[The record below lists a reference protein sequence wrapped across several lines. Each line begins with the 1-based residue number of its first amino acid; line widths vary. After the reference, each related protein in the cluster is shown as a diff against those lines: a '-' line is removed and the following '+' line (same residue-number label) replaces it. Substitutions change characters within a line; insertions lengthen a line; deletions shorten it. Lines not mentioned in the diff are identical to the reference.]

1 MRYDAIVLGA
11 GIHGLCAAFWLR
23 QRGHQRIAVLE
34 QHAADHDLGSSHG
47 STRITRSSYHE
58 AQFVRLATAAHRDG
72 WPALERALGRA
83 LRIPTPGVFFG
94 PPDGPFGAY
103 LRATL
108 AASDQVEAVPRDIA
122 ARRFPLLR
130 FEPDDAVL
138 VDHSAAMLLAAAT
151 MAGLREWL
159 LAAGGELHYQTPVV
173 ALRPT
178 PDAIEVVA
186 ADRTWHGRGVVL
198 AAGAGTARLLP
209 TAVPRLR
216 VLHQQVGYFDVDAAP
231 DTLAAGAFPVW
242 ARIGRTQNDFEY
254 GLPAFDGAGLKAA
267 LHRTDGPDEA
277 HQALPP
283 IDAPALLALANRR
296 FARPVRA
303 LQRTERCR
311 YTLTDDQGFV
321 VAPAPHDPRL
331 VVVAACSGHGFKF
344 GPEIGRQAA
353 DLLPS

>member
-1 MRYDAIVLGA
+1 MRYDAIVVGA
-11 GIHGLCAAFWLR
+11 GIHGLCAALWLR
-23 QRGHQRIAVLE
+23 QQGRERVAVLE
-34 QHAADHDLGSSHG
+34 QHAAGHDLGSSHG

-58 AQFVRLATAAHRDG
+58 AQFVRLAAAAHRDG
-72 WPALERALGRA
+72 WPTLERALGRA

-108 AASDQVEAVPRDIA
+108 VASDQVEAVPTARA
-122 ARRFPLLR
+122 AALFPLLR
-130 FEPDDAVL
+130 FEPGDAVL

-159 LAAGGELHYQTPVV
+159 LAAGVELHYETPVV
-173 ALRPT
+173 ALRAAPN
-178 PDAIEVVA
+178 AIEVVA
-186 ADRTWHGRGVVL
+186 ADTTRHSRGVVV
-198 AAGAGTARLLP
+198 AAGAGGARLLP

-267 LHRTDGPDEA
+267 MHRTGGPDEE
-277 HQALPP
+277 HHALPP

-296 FARPVRA
+296 FTRPVRG
-303 LQRTERCR
+303 LQRAERCR
-311 YTLTDDQGFV
+311 YTMTDDQGFV
-321 VAPAPHDPRL
+321 VARAPNAPRL

-353 DLLPS
+353 ALLPS

>member
-23 QRGHQRIAVLE
+23 RSGHQRIAVLE
-34 QHAADHDLGSSHG
+34 QHAAGHDLGSSHG

-58 AQFVRLATAAHRDG
+58 AQFVRLAAAAHRDG
-72 WPALERALGRA
+72 WPTLERELGRA

-94 PPDGPFGAY
+94 PPDGPFGDY

-108 AASDQVEAVPRDIA
+108 AASDQVEAMPTARA
-122 ARRFPLLR
+122 AAQFPLLR
-130 FEPDDAVL
+130 FEADDAVL

-159 LAAGGELHYQTPVV
+159 LAAGVELHYQTPVT
-173 ALRPT
+173 ALRST

-186 ADRTWHGRGVVL
+186 EDSTRHSRGVVV

-209 TAVPRLR
+209 AAVPRPR
-216 VLHQQVGYFDVDAAP
+216 VLHQQVGYFDVDAASSS
-231 DTLAAGAFPVW
+231 LAAGAFPVW
-242 ARIGRTQNDFEY
+242 ARIGRRQNDFEY
-254 GLPAFDGAGLKAA
+254 GLPAFEGAGLKAA
-267 LHRTDGPDEA
+267 MHRTEGPDEE
-277 HQALPP
+277 HHPLPP
-283 IDAPALLALANRR
+283 IDPAALLALATRR
-296 FARPVRA
+296 FTRPVRA

-321 VAPAPHDPRL
+321 VARAPHEPRL

-344 GPEIGRQAA
+344 GPEIGRRAA
-353 DLLPS
+353 GLLPA